1 MRCTICKE
9 EFEQPKDGKSDVCG
23 TCAQILYD
31 DFMASQAAEAQ
42 DMIEETDGGH
52 C

>member
-9 EFEQPKDGKSDVCG
+9 EFEQSKNGKSNVCR

-31 DFMASQAAEAQ
+31 DFMASQAVEAQ
-42 DMIEETDGGH
+42 DMIEEEE